1 MNPRNA
7 LSAVA
12 FAASLCSLSAA
23 AHAASTVV
31 PNDPND
37 PTGATDATHEPAATP
52 EVDAWQAHRLALL
65 AHLGVGAPIG
75 VLGLS
80 GEYAF
85 TPWASAGLGVGSV
98 DGKSANVA
106 AMGRWRLPLG
116 EHFGTGVGVG
126 ASFGRPFTIDLHF
139 CWQARCPDA
148 PPPEYVLAADGEVY
162 LEGRAD
168 FGLVARL
175 YGGLHQGLTKERPQ
189 NGYAGLAVGWS
200 F

>member
-12 FAASLCSLSAA
+12 LAASLCSLSVA
-23 AHAASTVV
+23 AHAAS
-31 PNDPND
+31 NDPDD
-37 PTGATDATHEPAATP
+37 PKDATTATDAVREPAATP
-52 EVDAWQAHRLALL
+52 AVDAWQAHRLALL

-126 ASFGRPFTIDLHF
+126 ASFGRPFTIDLRF
-139 CWQARCPDA
+139 CWQSPCADA